1 MDGSGGINLQDEGK
15 ASEPAEVTEEKSMSP
30 AAVEVSMVMEPI
42 ESQVATDVTKVMDGE
57 NLEQEADVGR
67 EKSKERQVAE
77 NLGNGEAMQV
87 DNDQMQGGSHSLITK
102 STDDKR

>member
-1 MDGSGGINLQDEGK
+1 MDGSGSINLQDEGK
-15 ASEPAEVTEEKSMSP
+15 AGEPAEATEDKSMSP
-30 AAVEVSMVMEPI
+30 TKVGASMVIEPI
-42 ESQVATDVTKVMDGE
+42 ESQVAKDATKVMDGE